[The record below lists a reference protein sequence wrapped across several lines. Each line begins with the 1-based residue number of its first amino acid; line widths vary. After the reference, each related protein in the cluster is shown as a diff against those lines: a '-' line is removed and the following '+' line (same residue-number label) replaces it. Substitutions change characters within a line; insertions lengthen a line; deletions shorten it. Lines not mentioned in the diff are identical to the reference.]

1 MITLIFR
8 GISRDCSAPLAFNF
22 AKSHRFVT
30 SEIKDK
36 LLNDLD
42 SYKQYKR
49 SKSSMP
55 MPTDES
61 VLLQL
66 AKGLDYIHKQ
76 GIAYGSI
83 KPENVLIDDVPK
95 VTLKWADFGLTKLTI
110 PNSDLPIGIRLSS
123 CAGLW
128 TWMAPELLKK
138 IISGQQF
145 TSVNSLGLTT
155 ASDIFSA
162 GCLFFYVV
170 TRGTH
175 PFGDL
180 NEAPMNIIKM
190 EASNLEGNSIN

>member
-1 MITLIFR
+1 
-8 GISRDCSAPLAFNF
+8 
-22 AKSHRFVT
+22 
-30 SEIKDK
+30 
-36 LLNDLD
+36 
-42 SYKQYKR
+42 
-49 SKSSMP
+49 

-66 AKGLDYIHKQ
+66 AMGLDYIHRQ
-76 GIAYGSI
+76 GIAYGCI
-83 KPENVLIDDVPK
+83 KPENVLIDDGPA

-110 PNSDLPIGIRLSS
+110 PNSDLPIAIRLSS

-138 IISGQQF
+138 ILSGQQF

-190 EASNLEGNSIN
+190 EASNLEGNFTN